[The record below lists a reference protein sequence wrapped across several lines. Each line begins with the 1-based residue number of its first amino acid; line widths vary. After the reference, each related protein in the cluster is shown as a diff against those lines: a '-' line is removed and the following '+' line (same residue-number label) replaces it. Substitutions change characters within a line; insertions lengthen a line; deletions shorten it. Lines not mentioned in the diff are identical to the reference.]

1 MDNEIFRDI
10 ILVVLSGGIGAALVK
25 LVGDGLSWRRERK
38 AKKEDRAEE
47 KADKTNE
54 ISNAV
59 QEFQKQEASVNAE
72 IDARLKKLEAQ
83 STAQSEALKVILL
96 DRILYLGRSYINRG
110 FISFDDRKRLRD
122 MHDVYH
128 SGLDGNG
135 DADLVMEGV
144 DALPLQ

>member
-1 MDNEIFRDI
+1 MNSELIKDI
-10 ILVVLSGGIGAALVK
+10 LLVLLSGGIGAAIVK
-25 LVGDGLSWRRERK
+25 LFGDGLAWKRERK

-59 QEFQKQEASVNAE
+59 QEFKKKEASVNAE
-72 IDARLKKLEAQ
+72 IDERLKKLEAQ